1 MFQFF
6 FFVIIKTLLYTAFIL
21 SSLPFFSIVNKM
33 ISELITTSI
42 IFLVLSASLSD
53 GQNISNEGSDMSST
67 LVSTTMS
74 AVETS
79 TIDEDYDSEK
89 SSTSE
94 TQDTKQPPLV
104 FPSDDE
110 KTETSKN
117 ETALEILQKNSNA
130 STMENRVISEEVI
143 LIRYLIIIQFIFK

>member
-1 MFQFF
+1 
-6 FFVIIKTLLYTAFIL
+6 
-21 SSLPFFSIVNKM
+21 
-33 ISELITTSI
+33 
-42 IFLVLSASLSD
+42 
-53 GQNISNEGSDMSST
+53 MST
-67 LVSTTMS
+67 STTLSS
-74 AVETS
+74 AVETTS
-79 TIDEDYDSEK
+79 TTDEDYDSEK

-130 STMENRVISEEVI
+130 STMESQVNTEVR
-143 LIRYLIIIQFIFK
+143 LRHLNEKVVVTMH

>member
-1 MFQFF
+1 
-6 FFVIIKTLLYTAFIL
+6 
-21 SSLPFFSIVNKM
+21 
-33 ISELITTSI
+33 
-42 IFLVLSASLSD
+42 
-53 GQNISNEGSDMSST
+53 
-67 LVSTTMS
+67 MS
-74 AVETS
+74 AVEIS

-130 STMENRVISEEVI
+130 STMDINTEVKLDKFFSLRKSLNALI
-143 LIRYLIIIQFIFK
+143 LTSAFKLPRALMYTHS

>member
-1 MFQFF
+1 
-6 FFVIIKTLLYTAFIL
+6 
-21 SSLPFFSIVNKM
+21 
-33 ISELITTSI
+33 
-42 IFLVLSASLSD
+42 
-53 GQNISNEGSDMSST
+53 MSSET
-67 LVSTTMS
+67 
-74 AVETS
+74 TS

-117 ETALEILQKNSNA
+117 ETALEILQKNSSNA
-130 STMENRVISEEVI
+130 STMESQVNTEVK
-143 LIRYLIIIQFIFK
+143 LIK

>member
-1 MFQFF
+1 
-6 FFVIIKTLLYTAFIL
+6 
-21 SSLPFFSIVNKM
+21 M
-33 ISELITTSI
+33 ISKLITISI
-42 IFLVLSASLSD
+42 IFFIFLVLSATLSD
-53 GQNISNEGSDMSST
+53 GQNNSNEGSDISST
-67 LVSTTMS
+67 LSSTTTMS
-74 AVETS
+74 AVEIS

-130 STMENRVISEEVI
+130 STMDINTEVKLDI
-143 LIRYLIIIQFIFK
+143 KKESQCID

>member
-1 MFQFF
+1 MLQFF
-6 FFVIIKTLLYTAFIL
+6 FLVIKSHSDSAYCFNFKFSLFL
-21 SSLPFFSIVNKM
+21 SLDCQQNDKKQADNDFNY
-33 ISELITTSI
+33 
-42 IFLVLSASLSD
+42 IFLVLSATLSD
-53 GQNISNEGSDMSST
+53 GQNNSNEGSDISSVLT
-67 LVSTTMS
+67 TSTTLS
-74 AVETS
+74 SETS

-117 ETALEILQKNSNA
+117 ETALEILQKNSSNA
-130 STMENRVISEEVI
+130 STMESQVNTEVK
-143 LIRYLIIIQFIFK
+143 LIK